1 MDKLLSCNAIVNLK
15 IEKDKTIINSIVK
28 NDKKNSE
35 SQIRNKINADIFEV
49 CMNKITK
56 SIAKEYFIK
65 LNINPEIDYESN
77 DFDEFL
83 HFDYSNYN
91 ENSIYNVTKAQELL
105 VYKLNFVKKLYEE
118 KEKKKSEKIHS
129 VKIGKYDLTKV
140 PFEIKMIFFFLIFG
154 SLFMGVVLL
163 LDKLRQKPLEYKK
176 KHK

>member
-1 MDKLLSCNAIVNLK
+1 MFVFYFFIFIHYAVFCIFGR
-15 IEKDKTIINSIVK
+15 ETVK
-28 NDKKNSE
+28 NDRF
-35 SQIRNKINADIFEV
+35 IINADIFEV

-105 VYKLNFVKKLYEE
+105 VYKLNSYDELELEIILNFNCLFKNNE
-118 KEKKKSEKIHS
+118 K
-129 VKIGKYDLTKV
+129 
-140 PFEIKMIFFFLIFG
+140 
-154 SLFMGVVLL
+154 
-163 LDKLRQKPLEYKK
+163 
-176 KHK
+176 